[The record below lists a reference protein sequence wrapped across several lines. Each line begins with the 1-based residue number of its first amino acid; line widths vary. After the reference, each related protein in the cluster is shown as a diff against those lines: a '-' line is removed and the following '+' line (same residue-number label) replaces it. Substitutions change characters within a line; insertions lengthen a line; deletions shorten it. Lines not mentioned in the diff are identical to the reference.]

1 MYVDAVTCAGLYDI
15 NGKILI
21 LPITGKGAYN
31 ITLSMK
37 YLPSYIH
44 KKRPFTISLSLSVE
58 PLLSVRFTGKPYKIN
73 GEIYLKPI
81 NFEVEAKPKR
91 VLFNFENLFNGD
103 KALGDTMNG
112 FLNEN
117 WKLLYD
123 ELRHDIQR
131 GLADNFQ
138 ELIAKIFDKYPYSK
152 FFQE

>member
-1 MYVDAVTCAGLYDI
+1 M
-15 NGKILI
+15 
-21 LPITGKGAYN
+21 
-31 ITLSMK
+31 
-37 YLPSYIH
+37 
-44 KKRPFTISLSLSVE
+44 
-58 PLLSVRFTGKPYKIN
+58 
-73 GEIYLKPI
+73 KPI

-131 GLADNFQ
+131 GLADNFH
-138 ELIAKIFDKYPYSK
+138 EFIAKIFDKYPYSK